1 MNIPLDDNRLK
12 EAKIIVMDYSDSL
25 DQKQRRILPR
35 QDSEDPNVFQQRT
48 PIASER
54 PPAHVVQAIGQLFV
68 YHFINSIF
76 SSTCN
81 LSCHF
86 YLHFQK
92 ACGYLQGYNKRMPE
106 EMNSNWPIQLLI
118 F

>member
-54 PPAHVVQAIGQLFV
+54 PPAHVFQAIGQLFV
-68 YHFINSIF
+68 YHFPVELRKPRGIRGNSVDSRGIQG
-76 SSTCN
+76 N
-81 LSCHF
+81 LGES
-86 YLHFQK
+86 
-92 ACGYLQGYNKRMPE
+92 
-106 EMNSNWPIQLLI
+106 
-118 F
+118 